1 MAQRLTDRAVKSV
14 PAPDTGNKVYYDD
27 LVRGFGLR
35 VTAAGARSFVL
46 DYRRRSDRLQR
57 RVTIGQF
64 PDWSTAAAR
73 EEAKRLKRAIDG
85 GADPVGEYREARA
98 AATVAD
104 LCDRFE
110 RDYIPRKRP
119 STQIS
124 YRQQI
129 AADIRPAFGR
139 MKVAAVSVA
148 DVDAWHRKMSTRA
161 PIHANRALAALSRM
175 FSLAIRWGLR
185 PDNPCK
191 GIERNQEHKRRR
203 YLSAAELTR
212 LIKAL
217 DAYSDQ
223 QSAEI
228 IRLLLLTGAR
238 RGEALQARWHDINL
252 ETGVWSK
259 PGATTKQRTEHRVP
273 LNDAAQRLLLDLR
286 ERAAVKSEWVFPT
299 ANGEHRRDVK
309 EAWATLCRRA
319 KISGARVHDL
329 RHTYASVL
337 ASAGSSLPIIGQ
349 LLGHTTPTTTARYS
363 HLFDDPLRAATQRA
377 GAIITGKPTAE
388 PIPLRQERGR

>member
-35 VTAAGARSFVL
+35 VTRAGARSFVL
-46 DYRRRSDRLQR
+46 DYRRRSDALQR

-64 PDWSTAAAR
+64 PDWNTAAAR
-73 EEAKRLKRAIDG
+73 QEAKRLKREVDS
-85 GADPVGEYREARA
+85 GADPVGAYREARA

-110 RDYIPRKRP
+110 QDYIPRKRP
-119 STQIS
+119 STQQS

-139 MKVAAVSVA
+139 VKLAAVSVA

-203 YLSAAELTR
+203 YLSATELTR

-223 QSAEI
+223 QSADI
-228 IRLLLLTGAR
+228 VRLLLLTGAR
-238 RGEALQARWHDINL
+238 RGVCCS
-252 ETGVWSK
+252 T
-259 PGATTKQRTEHRVP
+259 
-273 LNDAAQRLLLDLR
+273 
-286 ERAAVKSEWVFPT
+286 
-299 ANGEHRRDVK
+299 
-309 EAWATLCRRA
+309 C
-319 KISGARVHDL
+319 
-329 RHTYASVL
+329 
-337 ASAGSSLPIIGQ
+337 ASA
-349 LLGHTTPTTTARYS
+349 
-363 HLFDDPLRAATQRA
+363 LR
-377 GAIITGKPTAE
+377 
-388 PIPLRQERGR
+388 

>member
-1 MAQRLTDRAVKSV
+1 
-14 PAPDTGNKVYYDD
+14 
-27 LVRGFGLR
+27 VRGFGLR

-337 ASAGSSLPIIGQ
+337 ASAGLSLPIIGQ

>member
-1 MAQRLTDRAVKSV
+1 MAQRLTDRAVKSL

-35 VTAAGARSFVL
+35 VTTAGARSFVL

-73 EEAKRLKRAIDG
+73 EEAKRLKREVDG

-110 RDYIPRKRP
+110 RDYIPRKRA
-119 STQIS
+119 STQQS

-161 PIHANRALAALSRM
+161 PVHANRSLAALSRM
-175 FSLAIRWGLR
+175 FSLSMRWGLR

-203 YLSAAELTR
+203 YLSATELTR

-223 QSAEI
+223 QSADI
-228 IRLLLLTGAR
+228 VRLLLLTGAR
-238 RGEALQARWHDINL
+238 RGEALQARWADFDS
-252 ETGVWSK
+252 EFTTWTK
-259 PGATTKQRTEHRVP
+259 PGATTKQKTEHRVP

-286 ERAAVKSEWVFPT
+286 ERAPVKSEWVFPT
-299 ANGEHRRDVK
+299 ANGDHRLDVK
-309 EAWATLCRRA
+309 DAWATLCRRA

-337 ASAGSSLPIIGQ
+337 ASAGLSLPIIGQ

-377 GAIITGKPTAE
+377 GAIITGKPAAE
-388 PIPLRQERGR
+388 PIPLKREHGR

>member
-1 MAQRLTDRAVKSV
+1 MAQRLTDRAVKTLA
-14 PAPDTGNKVYYDD
+14 APDAGNKVYYDD
-27 LVRGFGLR
+27 LVRGFGIR

-73 EEAKRLKRAIDG
+73 EEAKRLKRGIDG

-98 AATVAD
+98 AATVGD

-119 STQIS
+119 STQQS

-148 DVDAWHRKMSTRA
+148 DVDAWHRKMSARA
-161 PIHANRALAALSRM
+161 PVHANRALAALSRM

-185 PDNPCK
+185 ADNPCK

-203 YLSAAELTR
+203 YLSATELTR

-223 QSAEI
+223 QSADI

-238 RGEALQARWHDINL
+238 RGEAFQARWDDIDL
-252 ETGVWSK
+252 ESGVWSK
-259 PGATTKQRTEHRVP
+259 PGATTKQKTEHRVP

-286 ERAAVKSEWVFPT
+286 ERAPVKSEWVFPAT
-299 ANGEHRRDVK
+299 NGEHRRDVK

-329 RHTYASVL
+329 RHTFASVL
-337 ASAGSSLPIIGQ
+337 ASSGLSLPIIGQ
-349 LLGHTTPTTTARYS
+349 LLGHTTPTTTARYA
-363 HLFDDPLRAATQRA
+363 HLLDDPLRAATQRA
-377 GAIITGKPTAE
+377 GAIITGKPAVE
-388 PIPLRQERGR
+388 PTPLKRELGR

>member
-1 MAQRLTDRAVKSV
+1 MAQRLTDRAVKSL
-14 PAPDTGNKVYYDD
+14 PAPQAGNKVYYDD

-35 VTAAGARSFVL
+35 VTTAGARSFVL

-73 EEAKRLKRAIDG
+73 EEAKRLKRGIDG

-110 RDYIPRKRP
+110 RDYIPRKRA
-119 STQIS
+119 STQQC
-124 YRQQI
+124 YRRQI
-129 AADIRPAFGR
+129 AADIRPALGR
-139 MKVAAVSVA
+139 MKVAAVSMA
-148 DVDAWHRKMSTRA
+148 DVDAWHRKISTRA

-175 FSLAIRWGLR
+175 FTLAMRWGLR
-185 PDNPCK
+185 ADNPCK

-203 YLSAAELTR
+203 YLSATELTR

-223 QSAEI
+223 QSADI
-228 IRLLLLTGAR
+228 IRLLLLSGVR
-238 RGEALQARWHDINL
+238 RGEALQARWTDFDS
-252 ETGVWSK
+252 EFTTWTK
-259 PGATTKQRTEHRVP
+259 PGATTKQRTEHQVP
-273 LNDAAQRLLLDLR
+273 LNEAAQRLLLDLR
-286 ERAAVKSEWVFPT
+286 GRVPAQSEWLFPQ
-299 ANGEHRRDVK
+299 ANGDHRRTVQK
-309 EAWATLCRRA
+309 AWAALCRRA
-319 KISGARVHDL
+319 KISGARLHDI

-337 ASAGSSLPIIGQ
+337 ASAGLSLPVIGA
-349 LLGHTTPTTTARYS
+349 LLGHTTATTTHRYA
-363 HLFDDPLRAATQRA
+363 HLFDDPLRAATERA
-377 GAIITGKPTAE
+377 SAIITGKPAAE
-388 PIPLRQERGR
+388 VVPLKWDGR

>member
-14 PAPDTGNKVYYDD
+14 PAPDTGNKVHYDD
-27 LVRGFGLR
+27 LVRGFGIR
-35 VTAAGARSFVL
+35 VTTAGARSFVL
-46 DYRRRSDRLQR
+46 DYRRRSDALQR

-73 EEAKRLKRAIDG
+73 EEAKRLKREVDG

-110 RDYIPRKRP
+110 RDYIPRKRS
-119 STQIS
+119 STQQS

-185 PDNPCK
+185 SDNPCK

-203 YLSAAELTR
+203 YLSANELTR

-286 ERAAVKSEWVFPT
+286 ERTPVKSEWVFPT
-299 ANGEHRRDVK
+299 ANGGHSLDVK

-337 ASAGSSLPIIGQ
+337 ASAGLSLLIIGQ
-349 LLGHTTPTTTARYS
+349 LLGHTNPVTTARYS
-363 HLFDDPLRAATQRA
+363 HLLDDPLRAATQRA
-377 GAIITGKPTAE
+377 GAIITGKPAAE
-388 PIPLRQERGR
+388 PTPLKRELGR

>member
-1 MAQRLTDRAVKSV
+1 MAQRLTDRAVKTLA
-14 PAPDTGNKVYYDD
+14 APDAGNKVYYDD
-27 LVRGFGLR
+27 LVRGFGIR

-73 EEAKRLKRAIDG
+73 EEAKRLKRGIDG

-98 AATVAD
+98 AATVGD

-119 STQIS
+119 STQQS

-148 DVDAWHRKMSTRA
+148 DVDAWHRKMSARA
-161 PIHANRALAALSRM
+161 PVHANRALAALSRM

-185 PDNPCK
+185 ADNPCK

-203 YLSAAELTR
+203 YLSATELTR

-223 QSAEI
+223 QSADI

-238 RGEALQARWHDINL
+238 RGEAFQARWDDIDL
-252 ETGVWSK
+252 ESGVWSK
-259 PGATTKQRTEHRVP
+259 PGATTK
-273 LNDAAQRLLLDLR
+273 
-286 ERAAVKSEWVFPT
+286 
-299 ANGEHRRDVK
+299 
-309 EAWATLCRRA
+309 
-319 KISGARVHDL
+319 
-329 RHTYASVL
+329 
-337 ASAGSSLPIIGQ
+337 
-349 LLGHTTPTTTARYS
+349 
-363 HLFDDPLRAATQRA
+363 
-377 GAIITGKPTAE
+377 
-388 PIPLRQERGR
+388 

>member
-1 MAQRLTDRAVKSV
+1 LEHCGSA
-14 PAPDTGNKVYYDD
+14 
-27 LVRGFGLR
+27 RG
-35 VTAAGARSFVL
+35 SQ
-46 DYRRRSDRLQR
+46 S
-57 RVTIGQF
+57 
-64 PDWSTAAAR
+64 
-73 EEAKRLKRAIDG
+73 LKREVDG

-129 AADIRPAFGR
+129 AADIRPALGR

-161 PIHANRALAALSRM
+161 PIHANRSLAALSRM
-175 FSLAIRWGLR
+175 FSLAVRWGLR
-185 PDNPCK
+185 ADNPCK
-191 GIERNQEHKRRR
+191 GIERNQEQKRRR
-203 YLSAAELTR
+203 YLSATELTR
-212 LIKAL
+212 LTKAL

-223 QSAEI
+223 QSADI

-238 RGEALQARWHDINL
+238 RGEALQARWQDIDL

-286 ERAAVKSEWVFPT
+286 MRAPAESEWVFPT

-319 KISGARVHDL
+319 KISGARLHDL
-329 RHTYASVL
+329 RHTFASVL
-337 ASAGSSLPIIGQ
+337 ASSGLSLPIIGQ

-377 GAIITGKPTAE
+377 GAIITGKPAAE
-388 PIPLRQERGR
+388 PIPLKRERGS